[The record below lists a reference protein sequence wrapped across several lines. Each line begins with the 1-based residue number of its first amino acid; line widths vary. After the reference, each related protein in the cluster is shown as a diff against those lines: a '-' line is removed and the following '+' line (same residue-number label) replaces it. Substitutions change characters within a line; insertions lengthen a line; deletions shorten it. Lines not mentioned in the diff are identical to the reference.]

1 MCGLAHI
8 QFTPAWYP
16 PQHLRSHL
24 RGFPLACRLVKYMF
38 VEAGGLQSTAHCQD
52 EAPWAPA
59 LLGRTCPLFARKF
72 PENTTAEVRQIR
84 PICSMTIY
92 LWL

>member
-1 MCGLAHI
+1 
-8 QFTPAWYP
+8 
-16 PQHLRSHL
+16 
-24 RGFPLACRLVKYMF
+24 MF

-84 PICSMTIY
+84 PVCSMTI
-92 LWL
+92 

>member
-1 MCGLAHI
+1 MVSTAASWI
-8 QFTPAWYP
+8 ARFK
-16 PQHLRSHL
+16 
-24 RGFPLACRLVKYMF
+24 GFLLACRLVKYMF

-72 PENTTAEVRQIR
+72 PENTTTEV
-84 PICSMTIY
+84 PICSKTI
-92 LWL
+92 